1 MITLLVNAKADSEA
15 QIINQSN
22 NKLNNKLNNKSNKQK
37 KERRKKIMANI
48 EQKVAD
54 TLELVT
60 LTSKAVLE
68 NENKLDAVD
77 ANINGVGQSVVK
89 LHKTSDTV
97 IARINEQGEIL
108 KEMNENQEFVHES
121 TEKLTE
127 TIKSTLNVFE
137 ENRDVLES
145 IKEDIKSGNESEE
158 NTKTEL
164 LSTISDGNQKYTD
177 KVDELLSSMDKI
189 TDEIIKLDVH
199 DDINVLQQKLDT
211 AKNELDN
218 IHEFVSKTDNDA
230 HERLDAIEDQL
241 ELVTTGLN
249 ELTTETQK
257 INLAFET
264 AIARMNNIDLKL
276 DAVVDTEDDDENYTN
291 KSEVE

>member
-1 MITLLVNAKADSEA
+1 
-15 QIINQSN
+15 
-22 NKLNNKLNNKSNKQK
+22 
-37 KERRKKIMANI
+37 MANI

-89 LHKTSDTV
+89 LHKASDNV

-164 LSTISDGNQKYTD
+164 LSTISDGNQEYTD
-177 KVDELLSSMDKI
+177 KVAELLLSMDKI

-230 HERLDAIEDQL
+230 HERLDTIEEQL